1 VRTDRHVGLLPP
13 RLEDEDEP
21 EWPLPPS
28 FLLML
33 WIAGLERR

>member
-1 VRTDRHVGLLPP
+1 MHVDHAAGLP
-13 RLEDEDEP
+13 RLEE
-21 EWPLPPS
+21 EWLPS